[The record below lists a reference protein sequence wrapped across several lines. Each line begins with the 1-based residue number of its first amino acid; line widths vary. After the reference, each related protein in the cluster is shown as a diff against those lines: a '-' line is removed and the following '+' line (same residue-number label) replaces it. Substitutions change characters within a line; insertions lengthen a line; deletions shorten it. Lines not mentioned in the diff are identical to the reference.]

1 MRRLLGAVFL
11 GVVLAAHAQQPPK
24 LEPLP
29 EVPPPPPGVRDAEL
43 DEPRVRIP
51 VGQGDKVE
59 VIRDAG
65 QSVLKVTPEN
75 GPPYVLV
82 EQADGT
88 YRRAGGLDDGVR
100 VPQWTIFTFD

>member
-1 MRRLLGAVFL
+1 M
-11 GVVLAAHAQQPPK
+11 AAAFSASAQQPPK

-29 EVPPPPPGVRDAEL
+29 DVPPPPPGFRDADA

-51 VGQGDKVE
+51 VGAGDKVE

-65 QSVLKVTPEN
+65 RAMVKVTPEN
-75 GPPYVLV
+75 GPPYYLV
-82 EQADGT
+82 EQPDGS
-88 YRRAGGLDDGVR
+88 YVHRSLDSGVR

>member
-1 MRRLLGAVFL
+1 MRRLLFLALL
-11 GVVLAAHAQQPPK
+11 GVAAVAAAQQPPK

-29 EVPPPPPGVRDAEL
+29 DVPPPPPGMRDADV

-51 VGQGDKVE
+51 VGAGDKVE
-59 VIRDAG
+59 VVRDG
-65 QSVLKVTPEN
+65 GRSMLKVTPEN
-75 GPPYVLV
+75 GPPYYLV

-88 YRRAGGLDDGVR
+88 YRRPGLDDGVR

>member
-1 MRRLLGAVFL
+1 MRRILILPLFGMA
-11 GVVLAAHAQQPPK
+11 LAAGAQQPPK

-29 EVPPPPPGVRDAEL
+29 DVPPPPPGVVDASV

-51 VGQGDKVE
+51 VGAGDKVE
-59 VIRDAG
+59 VIRDG
-65 QSVLKVTPEN
+65 GRSVMKVTPEN

-82 EQADGT
+82 EQADGS
-88 YRRAGGLDDGVR
+88 YRRQGLDDGVR